1 MVSTGPSSELIA
13 ESNKL
18 GVDIFDP
25 VVGDVSSGNVIG
37 LRQGKR
43 YGRRSSTMSPQERED
58 IINTGQFDMIRD
70 PADPQELL
78 LQITDTPMPGREN
91 EIEID
96 VSVAVTG
103 KDAFEEMMNAFKND
117 DGTWEQIAE
126 GLFFNDF
133 IVPEGDF
140 SEIYEYENVANGMLA
155 AVSEANAFAQAGG
168 AGLGRAPT
176 IDALLKATDPEALQK
191 KFNEITKSRKA
202 PQYSRNTIIAM
213 AEQAAS
219 THLQRGLSN
228 EQMQAVVAAVHALPT
243 DQKMNI
249 GSEVGAIVSGLDPER
264 AAGVKAYNSAQNV
277 KNALGLK

>member
-1 MVSTGPSSELIA
+1 LSSTPSPEILQAGQQRGISISDPTRPGIA
-13 ESNKL
+13 DSY
-18 GVDIFDP
+18 
-25 VVGDVSSGNVIG
+25 VIG
-37 LRQGKR
+37 TKDATR
-43 YGRRSSTMSPQERED
+43 YGRRVGDLSPIEVQN
-58 IINTGQFDMIRD
+58 IVGSGAYPIVGD
-70 PADPQELL
+70 PTDPSEMF
-78 LQITDTPMPGREN
+78 IEVTDTPIEGRKGEVA
-91 EIEID
+91 ID
-96 VSVAVTG
+96 VKVAVTG
-103 KDAFEEMMNAFKND
+103 KDAFDQMMNAFKND

-133 IVPEGDF
+133 IVPEEDF

-155 AVSEANAFAQAGG
+155 AVRDANAFAQAGG

-176 IDALLKATDPEALQK
+176 IDALLKSTDPEALQK
-191 KFNEITKSRKA
+191 KFNEITKSKKA

-249 GSEVGAIVSGLDPER
+249 GSEVGAIVSGLDSER